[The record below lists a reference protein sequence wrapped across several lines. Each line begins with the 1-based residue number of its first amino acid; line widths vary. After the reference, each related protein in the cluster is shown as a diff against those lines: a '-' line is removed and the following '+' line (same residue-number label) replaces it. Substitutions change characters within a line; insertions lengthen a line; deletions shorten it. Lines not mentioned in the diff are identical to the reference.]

1 LVSALP
7 QAMQQIV
14 EKGGQRK
21 AVIFTESVRT
31 QAYLAALLTASG
43 YADDIVLL
51 NGQNSDPSSQALY
64 RSWLARHRGTDA
76 ISGSKT
82 ADMKAAVVE
91 AFRDSKA
98 VLIATE
104 SGAEGINLQFCSLV
118 INYDLPWNPQR
129 VEQRIGRCHRYGQ
142 KIDVTVVNFL
152 NLKNRA
158 EQRVF
163 ELLSEKFMLFRG
175 VFGASDEV
183 LGVIERGVD
192 IERRILEI
200 VQSAR
205 NEDEVNAAFD
215 KLQADLQ
222 DQISDQV
229 LDARNRLLESVDEQV
244 VRQLKTRDG
253 EIRQSLSEFD
263 LSLLL
268 IAKAELPD
276 AIFHADDKR
285 RFDYQGQTFTTE
297 WPLAD
302 DRGWQFFRLTEGTLA
317 PQLIE
322 GAKARAY
329 NAAGHLRFDL
339 TAYPGRMGD
348 VELLKGT
355 TGWARVAKLRLVTP
369 ALTREHLVISV
380 LPDNGQDV
388 HPDTIERLMAVPA
401 TIADADGPV
410 PEQDLATIETRRR
423 QELFDQAEQQNAA
436 WLDDESEKLDAYAE
450 DLEKSFETELKGV
463 EAEIKAAKKAL
474 RGSSLPMAEK
484 LAEKRR
490 VSVMEGR
497 RDKLKS
503 DFFERRAAIRVE
515 VESMLDRIQESLKLV
530 PTMTP
535 LFTIRW
541 EVE

>member
-1 LVSALP
+1 
-7 QAMQQIV
+7 
-14 EKGGQRK
+14 
-21 AVIFTESVRT
+21 
-31 QAYLAALLTASG
+31 
-43 YADDIVLL
+43 
-51 NGQNSDPSSQALY
+51 
-64 RSWLARHRGTDA
+64 
-76 ISGSKT
+76 
-82 ADMKAAVVE
+82 MKAAVVE

-276 AIFHADDKR
+276 AIFHPDDKR
-285 RFDYQGQTFTTE
+285 RFDYHGLTYTTE

-322 GAKARAY
+322 GAKARAF
-329 NAAGHLRFDL
+329 NAASHLRFDL

-369 ALTREHLVISV
+369 ALTREHLVVSV
-380 LPDNGQDV
+380 LPDNGQHV

-401 TIADADGPV
+401 TIAEADGPV
-410 PEQDLATIETRRR
+410 PEQDLAEIQTRRR

-541 EVE
+541 EVA

>member
-1 LVSALP
+1 
-7 QAMQQIV
+7 
-14 EKGGQRK
+14 
-21 AVIFTESVRT
+21 
-31 QAYLAALLTASG
+31 
-43 YADDIVLL
+43 
-51 NGQNSDPSSQALY
+51 
-64 RSWLARHRGTDA
+64 
-76 ISGSKT
+76 
-82 ADMKAAVVE
+82 
-91 AFRDSKA
+91 
-98 VLIATE
+98 
-104 SGAEGINLQFCSLV
+104 
-118 INYDLPWNPQR
+118 
-129 VEQRIGRCHRYGQ
+129 
-142 KIDVTVVNFL
+142 
-152 NLKNRA
+152 
-158 EQRVF
+158 
-163 ELLSEKFMLFRG
+163 
-175 VFGASDEV
+175 
-183 LGVIERGVD
+183 
-192 IERRILEI
+192 
-200 VQSAR
+200 
-205 NEDEVNAAFD
+205 
-215 KLQADLQ
+215 
-222 DQISDQV
+222 V

-503 DFFERRAAIRVE
+503 DFFERRAAFRVE